1 MYLLLPLA
9 LIAVLLLIDPPTIPV
24 REHLTATNTIKRLDD
39 QTTDTAEL
47 QRRAGMVPEPMKSD
61 LLAMYQARPMPGKT
75 AEEFVGLVAGFVFID
90 PAFDALYA
98 PATAPLTEA
107 DIDTYLSKRETIIR
121 NSSLYGR
128 DTNTVLGYIASGNA
142 KTLLTSYFVATS
154 SSPPPSDTPKTLEE
168 LKTDYDAKSKEYKTL
183 IDEAVASG
191 STQTMDKIRKLNV
204 ELASLLEQMISTVS
218 PGRSIESARDEL
230 VRRLRRIQ
238 MDYNGL
244 LQTTDELETLRRIRA
259 QEEGGFLR
267 VFYWHLI
274 ALGVLFVGV
283 LGVMLYMRRQTS
295 TETTAS
301 PTTSAD
307 LA

>member
-1 MYLLLPLA
+1 MLVWIANGNIRSLLKSYF
-9 LIAVLLLIDPPTIPV
+9 IDQQPPT
-24 REHLTATNTIKRLDD
+24 
-39 QTTDTAEL
+39 
-47 QRRAGMVPEPMKSD
+47 
-61 LLAMYQARPMPGKT
+61 
-75 AEEFVGLVAGFVFID
+75 
-90 PAFDALYA
+90 
-98 PATAPLTEA
+98 
-107 DIDTYLSKRETIIR
+107 
-121 NSSLYGR
+121 
-128 DTNTVLGYIASGNA
+128 
-142 KTLLTSYFVATS
+142 TST
-154 SSPPPSDTPKTLEE
+154 PTPDTPKTLEE
-168 LKTDYDAKSKEYKTL
+168 LKTDYDAKSKEYTRL

-283 LGVMLYMRRQTS
+283 LGAMLYMRRQTS

>member
-9 LIAVLLLIDPPTIPV
+9 LIAVLLLIDPPTMPT
-24 REHLTATNTIKRLDD
+24 REHLSPTSTIRPSGGRDD
-39 QTTDTAEL
+39 AEL
-47 QRRAGMVPEPMKSD
+47 DRRGAMVPEPMKTE
-61 LLAMYQARPMPGKT
+61 LASKRP
-75 AEEFVGLVAGFVFID
+75 GLSKDRAAGLGAGELILD
-90 PAFDALYA
+90 PAYQDWYA
-98 PATAPLTEA
+98 PATSPLTEA
-107 DIDTYLSKRETIIR
+107 
-121 NSSLYGR
+121 SL
-128 DTNTVLGYIASGNA
+128 DSYIAELKAKLQTASPFPRYTDTMLVWIANGNIRS
-142 KTLLTSYFVATS
+142 LLKSYFIDQQTPTTS
-154 SSPPPSDTPKTLEE
+154 TPPSDTPKTLEE

-204 ELASLLEQMISTVS
+204 ELASLLERMISTVS
-218 PGRSIESARDEL
+218 PGQSKRSIESARDEL
-230 VRRLRRIQ
+230 VGRLRRIQ

-283 LGVMLYMRRQTS
+283 LGAMLYMRRQTS

>member
-9 LIAVLLLIDPPTIPV
+9 LIAVLLLIDPPTMPT
-24 REHLTATNTIKRLDD
+24 REHLSPTSTIRPSGGRDD
-39 QTTDTAEL
+39 AEL
-47 QRRAGMVPEPMKSD
+47 DRRGAMVPEPMKTE
-61 LLAMYQARPMPGKT
+61 LASQRP
-75 AEEFVGLVAGFVFID
+75 GLSKDRAAGLGAGELILD
-90 PAFDALYA
+90 PAYQDWYA
-98 PATAPLTEA
+98 PATSPLTEA
-107 DIDTYLSKRETIIR
+107 
-121 NSSLYGR
+121 SL
-128 DTNTVLGYIASGNA
+128 DSYIAELKAKLQTESPPLRYTDRMLVWIANGNIRS
-142 KTLLTSYFVATS
+142 LLKSYFIDQQPPTTS
-154 SSPPPSDTPKTLEE
+154 TPPSDTPKTLSE
-168 LKTDYDAKSKEYKTL
+168 LKTDYDAKSKEYTRL

>member
-1 MYLLLPLA
+1 MYVLLPLA
-9 LIAVLLLIDPPTIPV
+9 LIAVLLLIDPPTMPT
-24 REHLTATNTIKRLDD
+24 REHLTATNTIKRLDER
-39 QTTDTAEL
+39 TTDTAEL

-61 LLAMYQARPMPGKT
+61 ILAKYQSRPMPGKT
-75 AEEFVGLVAGFVFID
+75 AEEFVGLVAGVFFID

-107 DIDTYLSKRETIIR
+107 EIERYLASILAAGQG
-121 NSSLYGR
+121 SLSGR
-128 DTNTVLGYIASGNA
+128 DWDTLVKYINSGNA

-230 VRRLRRIQ
+230 VGRLRRIQ